1 MSISANF
8 GALKG
13 KTTCC
18 VLHRILEEEVETE
31 VEGDFVVNI
40 EGFVGRGTHA
50 SQMSL
55 VSWEALLAGVLHLNC
70 HLVLHFAKV
79 SEQCLQAFIVP
90 EHVPRSS
97 TLPPRYSSSTR

>member
-8 GALKG
+8 GVLKG
-13 KTTCC
+13 KTTCYET
-18 VLHRILEEEVETE
+18 HRILIEAVENE
-31 VEGDFVVNI
+31 VEGDFVVSI
-40 EGFVGRGTHA
+40 EGFVGRLTHA

-55 VSWEALLAGVLHLNC
+55 AAWEGLLAGVFYLNC

-97 TLPPRYSSSTR
+97 TLLPRYPSSTR